1 MMLVISQLVNKMT
14 ALSLYL
20 IVGLWLA
27 VSIAFFSTLKSA
39 VMILNYPIPAKTE
52 LFHSQ
57 GTAKFTPY
65 QQINSKLIY
74 SQNRIIPGNF
84 QHNP

>member
-39 VMILNYPIPAKTE
+39 VMILN
-52 LFHSQ
+52 
-57 GTAKFTPY
+57 
-65 QQINSKLIY
+65 
-74 SQNRIIPGNF
+74 
-84 QHNP
+84 